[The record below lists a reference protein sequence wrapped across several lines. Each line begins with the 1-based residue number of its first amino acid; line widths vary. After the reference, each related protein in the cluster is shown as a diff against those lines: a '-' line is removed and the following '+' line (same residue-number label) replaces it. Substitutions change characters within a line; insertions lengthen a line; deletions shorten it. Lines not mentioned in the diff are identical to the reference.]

1 MAASLGMALVPATS
15 ALSSLAANKASI
27 PSSRPSGSF
36 SARAAPKLA
45 VAAAVS
51 GSGETAVST
60 EKEPV
65 DVLPNGEWAQ
75 NYSMLNYEDL
85 SHHLEDK
92 AAQPPPEPSS
102 PLVTEGRHGV
112 VSGEWSENISILSYE
127 ELFTYFGSQLFKKD
141 ASPTTLVGDVM
152 KREVRTAFADQTLGE
167 IAHHFEAVSGMPVVN
182 EKLECVGVVS
192 RDDRAKAGSDDVKVK
207 DVMSPPLAVIRPNK
221 SVLFAATL
229 MLKTKMH
236 RIPVLNESDQ
246 LVGIVT
252 RTDIF
257 TVLEA
262 FK

>member
-1 MAASLGMALVPATS
+1 
-15 ALSSLAANKASI
+15 
-27 PSSRPSGSF
+27 
-36 SARAAPKLA
+36 
-45 VAAAVS
+45 
-51 GSGETAVST
+51 
-60 EKEPV
+60 
-65 DVLPNGEWAQ
+65 
-75 NYSMLNYEDL
+75 MLNYEDL

-102 PLVTEGRHGV
+102 PLVTEGHRGGV
-112 VSGEWSENISILSYE
+112 WRVEREHQHPLLQRSSSPTSATSCSEKE
-127 ELFTYFGSQLFKKD
+127 
-141 ASPTTLVGDVM
+141 ASPTLCVSDVM

-182 EKLECVGVVS
+182 EKLECVGVVTKE
-192 RDDRAKAGSDDVKVK
+192 DRAKAGSDDVKVG
-207 DVMSPPLAVIRPNK
+207 DIMSPALAVVRPNK